1 MVAGIS
7 IAVSG
12 KDDAEWNKLFGSSD
26 PVPPETDPVPPETD
40 PVPPETDP
48 VPPETDPVPPET
60 DPSNPTTPD
69 DKIPA
74 DTKIKTISINDTSK
88 ITIEAA
94 DVVYTKKQP
103 YVITV
108 TYQYTYEKE
117 VDGKKE
123 THTANQQLTEGL
135 HYIVDTGDIN
145 LAEEGPKKVTIKGT
159 GKKTDLGVFI
169 NEDKERATYTV
180 VAKKAK
186 IDIAKE
192 KKISLNKSDTKQPY
206 TGNYATPIPTIE
218 IPEKNEQGV
227 ANYKVTYKNNV
238 NVGKASVIV
247 IGQGD
252 YYGTKVL
259 PFTITK
265 TDLSKADLTITASG
279 IKVEKTGKVYTA
291 SVYDKE
297 TKKEANFEYKGA
309 PIELKGLQIKPA
321 GSRNALRPSEDYTAV
336 YKKNAQAGKAT
347 LTIKG
352 ANNFSGSI
360 KIEYTIETNPNIQ
373 TELDKYNP
381 DTAKTL
387 EAALPAEYSSKGA
400 RLTEIKLSNGITLK
414 ENTDYKVKYGKDC
427 KNVTAGQA
435 DLLTVTISGA
445 GSYKNAIAKNT
456 PVAIKVVK
464 GRYHIKANTIVEMK
478 KATSADKLISAA
490 KIMDA
495 SGAKVKP
502 TEVELVG
509 FEEGKAVTKI
519 TVKPKDNPNYDETGT
534 ELPCRVATKLSSL
547 KLGKNDKIADQP
559 FDGVNSVTLT
569 AKRIAN
575 YLSASDGNDA
585 KKILP
590 NEIRIVS
597 YKNNNK
603 LGSATVTIEGTG
615 NGRYYGT
622 RNLKFKIALTA
633 SDRDP
638 EEEETSPS
646 GGSSEENPNPTEPS
660 PTETE
665 PNPTEPGPTETEPN
679 PTETEPS
686 PTETEPNPKL

>member
-1 MVAGIS
+1 MKIKVTGDKGKIAADRDGIAMYYYQIPATDEFSFSAKATVNAIADDEEAAFGLMARDDMYIDKDIPDDADSKIVSDYVVAGTFGKNATNCFRRKSEELVKGEAIAAVETGKTYDLKITKNSDGYACTFGENTSQTQGYDYQLSFIDTKYQYIGMFVAKNADITFSDIKLTVAGKEVDITTSPVVPDPGPSGDDDLSMDGDGGAVSVTEGLLKGKKYGYKNVAIFEVLRDMPFKEGVTNNQGVYDSYAITVDGVEYNGCVQGDAGSAPDSNVVPGPVKDGDPSAFKITAVKDSKITFIVRQNNRNYWFTDGADTSEILQNIPKDKQVEGGASHTFYMRKGHTYYFYAGGSKVMVAGIS

-48 VPPETDPVPPET
+48 
-60 DPSNPTTPD
+60 SNPTAPD

-74 DTKIKTISINDTSK
+74 DTKLKTISINDTSK

-186 IDIAKE
+186 LDIAKE

-265 TDLSKADLTITASG
+265 
-279 IKVEKTGKVYTA
+279 
-291 SVYDKE
+291 
-297 TKKEANFEYKGA
+297 
-309 PIELKGLQIKPA
+309 
-321 GSRNALRPSEDYTAV
+321 
-336 YKKNAQAGKAT
+336 
-347 LTIKG
+347 
-352 ANNFSGSI
+352 
-360 KIEYTIETNPNIQ
+360 IQ
-373 TELDKYNP
+373 RRSDRTE
-381 DTAKTL
+381 
-387 EAALPAEYSSKGA
+387 
-400 RLTEIKLSNGITLK
+400 RI
-414 ENTDYKVKYGKDC
+414 
-427 KNVTAGQA
+427 
-435 DLLTVTISGA
+435 
-445 GSYKNAIAKNT
+445 
-456 PVAIKVVK
+456 
-464 GRYHIKANTIVEMK
+464 
-478 KATSADKLISAA
+478 ADKACRKQERA
-490 KIMDA
+490 Q
-495 SGAKVKP
+495 
-502 TEVELVG
+502 
-509 FEEGKAVTKI
+509 TK
-519 TVKPKDNPNYDETGT
+519 
-534 ELPCRVATKLSSL
+534 
-547 KLGKNDKIADQP
+547 
-559 FDGVNSVTLT
+559 
-569 AKRIAN
+569 
-575 YLSASDGNDA
+575 
-585 KKILP
+585 
-590 NEIRIVS
+590 
-597 YKNNNK
+597 
-603 LGSATVTIEGTG
+603 
-615 NGRYYGT
+615 
-622 RNLKFKIALTA
+622 
-633 SDRDP
+633 
-638 EEEETSPS
+638 
-646 GGSSEENPNPTEPS
+646 
-660 PTETE
+660 
-665 PNPTEPGPTETEPN
+665 
-679 PTETEPS
+679 
-686 PTETEPNPKL
+686 